1 MDQTELQ
8 AKIDRLLA
16 DANLSKRSSS
26 QKHSTAS
33 CEEAEPTTQQQLLE
47 EINKQAKQFNFAD
60 DELLQ
65 IHDRARARGFSFLLV
80 GRTGVGKSST
90 INSLMGREVAPVG
103 EFEAET
109 KVVRAYPAP
118 PEAIIPY
125 RIYDT
130 PGLCDSDGDNA
141 EYLKLIHKEI
151 KEPIDCLW
159 FVTQLDES
167 RVRTDEITTISH
179 ITSAFGEDIW
189 KRAVIVFTRA
199 DKVETKRFDHVLS
212 IRTRLILEQVSKKVC
227 PKIADS
233 IPSVAI
239 SNISDKTPDGKLWLG
254 RLFVRTF
261 IRISKEGLDGF
272 LLEIV
277 NWRGLQIDSDSTVNA
292 SNTSSNGYNT
302 VSHVHSH
309 YHEYD
314 YQENENY
321 YRNPIIV
328 SIGDEPPAIK
338 NEFENIAKTVVGK
351 MCGAAVSVLGY
362 HIGKKV
368 GGDKWAQ
375 DGAELGHMV
384 GSVAGDAIDHAAKKA
399 KQFVQNA
406 GNKLK
411 SFFGLK

>member
-16 DANLSKRSSS
+16 DANLSKRG
-26 QKHSTAS
+26 STNQNLITS
-33 CEEAEPTTQQQLLE
+33 CEETGHTTPQQFLE
-47 EINKQAKQFNFAD
+47 DINLQAKQSNFAE

-109 KVVRAYPAP
+109 KVVSAYTAP

-141 EYLKLIHKEI
+141 EYLQLIHREI

-199 DKVETKRFDHVLS
+199 DKVENKRFDHVLS
-212 IRTRLILEQVSKKVC
+212 VRTRLILEQISKKVGS
-227 PKIADS
+227 KIADG

-239 SNISDKTPDGKLWLG
+239 SNISDKTPDGRLWLG

-261 IRISKEGLDGF
+261 VRISKEGLDGF

-277 NWRGLQIDSDSTVNA
+277 NWRGLQIDTDSTVNT
-292 SNTSSNGYNT
+292 SNSFGNGNNT
-302 VSHVHSH
+302 VSHVHNH

-314 YQENENY
+314 FQDNENCS
-321 YRNPIIV
+321 RNPIIV
-328 SIGDEPPAIK
+328 SIQTETPAVK
-338 NEFENIAKTVVGK
+338 DEFESIAKTVVGK
-351 MCGAAVSVLGY
+351 MCGVAASVLGSY
-362 HIGKKV
+362 IGKKV

-375 DGAELGHMV
+375 EGAELGHKV
-384 GSVAGDAIDHAAKKA
+384 GSVTGDAIDYAAKKA

-411 SFFGLK
+411 GFFGLK